1 MVDGSMKSTSASG
14 PLEQVF
20 AEVDFLPML
29 GERIRPLLE
38 VHVYSSSVGATTP
51 IPAHVLSTLEDRA
64 RQLETFLDDY
74 DARSNRTFAPI
85 TEVVASLR
93 GFAVAAYTLHH
104 LMSRVGSYGLRDT
117 SGFVSEFHEA
127 SIDAVEFVDTAL
139 RSLLQGASAEAR
151 RILGKFYPEDVTS
164 LAEPPRKPARFR
176 LPRNLDL
183 ASTLSERE
191 KVAELA
197 TQYLGHLR
205 TLDGL
210 SKCAEF
216 LETDDMRR
224 YVLEVSDEE
233 QCRYFEARI
242 HNLQSMY
249 DTFVKSTA
257 VEADDPELKV
267 FRGHVS
273 LTLHLIECMT
283 ALVHFY
289 ERHEN
294 DIRNEETKNLV
305 ASLVEKSALL
315 RVILN
320 FCLFHAHRGLREG
333 RVVADG
339 MIARY
344 TSQLRVTV
352 VIPDG
357 VTLHARP
364 VALIAKVVAHHAT
377 PVNLEIGQA
386 KAYAGSMLKMLMAVG
401 ANPGIR
407 QVTLSGDSAPVNDLI
422 ALFRARLG
430 EDGPGSLPDTL
441 SYLGV

>member
-1 MVDGSMKSTSASG
+1 MVDGSLKSTSG
-14 PLEQVF
+14 PGSLEQVF
-20 AEVDFLPML
+20 AEVDFLPLL

-38 VHVYSSSVGATTP
+38 VHVYSESVGAATP
-51 IPAHVLSTLEDRA
+51 LPVHVLSTLEDRA

-93 GFAVAAYTLHH
+93 GFSMAAYTLHH
-104 LMSRVGSYGLRDT
+104 LLSRVGSYGLRDA
-117 SGFVSEFHEA
+117 SGFLSDFHEA
-127 SIDAVEFVDTAL
+127 SIEAVEFVDSSL
-139 RSLLQGASAEAR
+139 RSLLSGFASEAL
-151 RILGKFYPEDVTS
+151 RILGKAYPAEVTS

-210 SKCAEF
+210 SKCTEF
-216 LETDDMRR
+216 ADTDEMRR
-224 YVLEVSDEE
+224 YILEVSDEE

-249 DTFVKSTA
+249 DTFVKSTT
-257 VEADDPELKV
+257 VEADDAELKV

-283 ALVHFY
+283 SLVHFY

-294 DIRNEETKNLV
+294 DIRSEETKNLV
-305 ASLVEKSALL
+305 ASLVEKTALL

-320 FCLFHAHRGLREG
+320 FCLLHAHRGLREG
-333 RVVADG
+333 SAVAEG

-344 TSQLRVTV
+344 TSQLRVTLT
-352 VIPDG
+352 IPDG

-377 PVNLEIGQA
+377 PVNLEIGHS
-386 KAYAGSMLKMLMAVG
+386 KAYAGSMLKVLMAVG
-401 ANPGIR
+401 SNPGIR
-407 QVTLSGDSAPVNDLI
+407 QVTLSGDRAPIDDIV

-430 EDGPGSLPDTL
+430 EDGPGSLPHTL